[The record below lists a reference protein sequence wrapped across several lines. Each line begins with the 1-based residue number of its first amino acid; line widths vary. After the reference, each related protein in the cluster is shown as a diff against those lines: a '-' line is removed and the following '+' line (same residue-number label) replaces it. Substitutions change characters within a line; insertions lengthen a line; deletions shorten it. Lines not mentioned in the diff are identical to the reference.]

1 MSDWSRQ
8 FKGLASQAPR
18 QIRRGIRNVIRNR
31 EIEFFPAR
39 HSMDDYG
46 RDAFNRDFRAGLNI
60 ALLAFPQGMAYA
72 LIAGLPLQFGLFCF
86 IGASLAA
93 PFFASSRFNSCGP
106 SNSTAVLMLSSFLAF
121 QMSAEQILIAA
132 PLMVFL
138 CGTFLMLGSLI
149 KVARLIQYV
158 SRTVITGYITAAALL
173 IIANQVRNVLG
184 YSIDTSASFVG
195 VVIHTISG
203 IGQTHWPS
211 LALGG
216 FTLAVYLAVDK
227 RLPKLPGVATAL
239 VCSTAF
245 AYLMARL
252 GYPVATLDAV
262 SLGDWRF
269 APIHFDFGLVSQ
281 IASASLALALL
292 ITLEANSIGK
302 SLAARSGDRIQPN
315 QEMFSLGIANLS
327 SSLFGGMAASAS
339 LTRSSLNFSSKAA
352 SPLSNV
358 YAAVMVAVLLV
369 GLSGFIGYIPTPGLA
384 VLVICIGVSLINPWL
399 IRIVSRATDADAIV
413 FYVTVA
419 TGLLLALDTAI
430 YLGTALSI
438 ILFLRKVAEPE
449 MVEYSYTDDGLLAR
463 LEDTGKRANPQ
474 VSIVHVEG
482 ELFFGAAELFYEQM
496 RRVCDD
502 PNLKVVILKLRHAH
516 NLDAT
521 SVMALRELN
530 EYMRDQD
537 RILLFSE
544 VRKEAVGIFKRSG
557 MLDQVGRER
566 VFVDNPNNPTIATAK
581 ALRYAMKLLGGAH
594 ADVKIYLGGHRK
606 EASKE
611 AGNGVKEER

>member
-1 MSDWSRQ
+1 MSGRLRQ
-8 FKGLASQAPR
+8 FRELARQGPKQLKRGVRRAVRSQ
-18 QIRRGIRNVIRNR
+18 
-31 EIEFFPAR
+31 EIQFFPAR
-39 HSMDDYG
+39 HTMEDYG
-46 RDAFNRDFRAGLNI
+46 RDALGRDFRAGLNI

-93 PFFASSRFNSCGP
+93 PFFASSRYNSVGP
-106 SNSTAVLMLSSFLAF
+106 TNATAVLMLSSFLAF

-138 CGTFLMLGSLI
+138 SGAFLMIGAIL
-149 KVARLIQYV
+149 KVARFIQYV
-158 SRTVITGYITAAALL
+158 SRTVITAYITVAAIQ
-173 IIANQVRNVLG
+173 IITYQIQNVLG
-184 YSIDTSASFVG
+184 YSIDGGASPIG
-195 VVIHTISG
+195 VVWYTVIN
-203 IGQTHWPS
+203 IGQTHLPS
-211 LALGG
+211 LGLGL
-216 FTLAVYLAVDK
+216 FTLAVYLAIQKVEA
-227 RLPKLPGVATAL
+227 KLPAVAVAL
-239 VCSTAF
+239 VVA
-245 AYLMARL
+245 AGAGYLMNRL
-252 GYPVATLDAV
+252 GFPVETLQAIAI
-262 SLGDWRF
+262 GDWAF
-269 APIHFDFGLVSQ
+269 GDIYFDLALVHQ
-281 IASASLALALL
+281 VASASLALSLL
-292 ITLEANSIGK
+292 IVLESNSIGK
-302 SLAARSGDRIQPN
+302 SLAAKAGDRIQSN
-315 QEMFSLGIANLS
+315 QEMFSLGIANIS
-327 SSLFGGMAASAS
+327 SSLFGGMAASGS
-339 LTRSSLNFSSKAA
+339 LTRSTLNFTSKAA

-358 YAAVMVAVLLV
+358 YAAVLVAVLLV
-369 GLSGFIGYIPTPGLA
+369 GLSDFIGYIPTPSLA

-449 MVEYSYTDDGLLAR
+449 MVEYTYTDDGLLAQIG
-463 LEDTGKRANPQ
+463 DTGKRANPQ

-530 EYMRDQD
+530 QYMRDQD

-544 VRKEAVGIFKRSG
+544 VRKEAIRIFKRSG

-566 VFVDNPNNPTIATAK
+566 VFVDNPSNPTIATAK
-581 ALRYAMKLLGGAH
+581 ALRYAMKLLGGAQ

-606 EASKE
+606 EKGRE
-611 AGNGVKEER
+611 AD